1 MSRHADIFDFHIG
14 RRVDHWLWHIL
25 RLDDVCELDMLML
38 EQLQY
43 SDGLHWLS
51 THGVQ
56 PAVCTYAQE
65 RQLPTS
71 ESPVL
76 FAARA

>member
-14 RRVDHWLWHIL
+14 RRVEHWLWHIL

-43 SDGLHWLS
+43 SDGLHWLL
-51 THGVQ
+51 TQGGTACGMYVR
-56 PAVCTYAQE
+56 AGETTTY
-65 RQLPTS
+65 
-71 ESPVL
+71 
-76 FAARA
+76 F